1 MSHQS
6 GHNNVFPRSARPSA
20 VNPPSPS
27 ALVPRP
33 SACPGLLRIVPAR
46 DGGLC
51 RVKLPGGRL
60 TAAQARAIAAASA
73 RWASGVLELTNRA
86 NLQLR
91 GVRQDG
97 AAALVAE
104 LQAADLGPS
113 DPAADDVRNL
123 LLSPS
128 AGRDPQQ
135 LRDVRPLAAEL
146 LALLEGDRR
155 LHGLSAKFA
164 LQLDGG
170 EALARLDHPHDVWL
184 SARAEGYV
192 LGLAGTP
199 ADAPLGLIPAEREMA
214 TVATLLHRFLDLA
227 GPEQGRM
234 RQLLAQRPVEELL
247 AGLDLLPPPSHPR
260 APAEIA
266 GRLGSHPQR
275 QSGLFWVGAQPALGR
290 LPAKSLATVA
300 DLAEHHGNGDLHLT
314 PWQGLLLPDVPVDQ
328 AAELLA
334 ALATLELI
342 TDPAAPLARLVACT
356 GSQGCAKGRADTK
369 GDALRLAERLPA
381 GVEVHLS
388 GCPRSCA
395 LAGQAPHTLLAM
407 APGRYDLFV
416 RDATQPG
423 PGRRRATHLSLDEA
437 AAWLA
442 RSPSD
447 A

>member
-1 MSHQS
+1 
-6 GHNNVFPRSARPSA
+6 
-20 VNPPSPS
+20 
-27 ALVPRP
+27 
-33 SACPGLLRIVPAR
+33 LLRIVPAR

-60 TAAQARAIAAASA
+60 TAVQARAIAAASQ

-91 GVRQDG
+91 GVRPDG
-97 AAALVAE
+97 ANALVAA
-104 LQAADLGPS
+104 LQAAGLGPS
-113 DPAADDVRNL
+113 DPAADDVRNV
-123 LLSPS
+123 LLSPA

-135 LRDVRPLAAEL
+135 RRDVRPLAAEL

-155 LHGLSAKFA
+155 LHGLSPKFA

-170 EALARLDHPHDVWL
+170 EALARLDHAHDVWL
-184 SARAEGYV
+184 SAHAEGYL

-199 ADAPLGLIPAEREMA
+199 LDAPLGLIPTGRERA
-214 TVATLLHRFLDLA
+214 TVAALLHRFLDLA
-227 GPEQGRM
+227 SAEQSRM
-234 RQLLAQRPVEELL
+234 RQLLAQLPVAELL
-247 AGLDLLPPPSHPR
+247 AGLDLPP
-260 APAEIA
+260 APASPRSPA
-266 GRLGSHPQR
+266 ATARRLGSHPQR
-275 QSGLFWVGAQPALGR
+275 QAGLCWVGAQPALGR
-290 LPAKSLATVA
+290 LPAMTLAAVA
-300 DLAEHHGNGDLHLT
+300 ELAEHHGNGELHLT
-314 PWQGLLLPDVPVDQ
+314 PWQGLLLPDVPVGTAPD
-328 AAELLA
+328 LLA
-334 ALATLELI
+334 ALGALDLV
-342 TDPAAPLARLVACT
+342 TDPAAPLARLIACT
-356 GSQGCAKGRADTK
+356 GSQGCAKGQADTK

-395 LAGQAPHTLLAM
+395 LAGQAPHTLLAV

-423 PGRRRATHLSLDEA
+423 PGRRRATQLSLDEA

>member
-1 MSHQS
+1 M
-6 GHNNVFPRSARPSA
+6 
-20 VNPPSPS
+20 NPPSPS

-60 TAAQARAIAAASA
+60 TSAQARAIAAASA

-104 LQAADLGPS
+104 LQAAGLGPA

-199 ADAPLGLIPAEREMA
+199 ADAPLGLIPAGREVA

-227 GPEQGRM
+227 GPEQHRM
-234 RQLLAQRPVEELL
+234 RQLLAQRPLAELL
-247 AGLDLLPPPSHPR
+247 ADLDLDLLPVPPSLR
-260 APAEIA
+260 APADA
-266 GRLGSHPQR
+266 ALRLGSHQQR
-275 QSGLFWVGAQPALGR
+275 QTGFNWIGAQPALGR

-328 AAELLA
+328 AAKLLA

>member
-1 MSHQS
+1 M
-6 GHNNVFPRSARPSA
+6 
-20 VNPPSPS
+20 NPPSPS

-60 TAAQARAIAAASA
+60 TSAQARAIAAAST

-91 GVRQDG
+91 GVRADG

-135 LRDVRPLAAEL
+135 LRDVRPLATEL

-199 ADAPLGLIPAEREMA
+199 LDIPVGLIAPGQEVA
-214 TVATLLHRFLDLA
+214 TVARLLHRFLDLA
-227 GPEQGRM
+227 GPEQHRM
-234 RQLLAQRPVEELL
+234 RQLLAQRPLAELL
-247 AGLDLLPPPSHPR
+247 ADLDLDLLPVPPSLR
-260 APAEIA
+260 APADA
-266 GRLGSHPQR
+266 ALRLGSHQQR
-275 QSGLFWVGAQPALGR
+275 QAGLHWIGAQPALGR

-328 AAELLA
+328 APELLA
-334 ALATLELI
+334 ALAALELT
-342 TDPAAPLARLVACT
+342 TDPAAPLGRLVACT
-356 GSQGCAKGRADTK
+356 GSQGCAKGQADTK
-369 GDALRLAERLPA
+369 GDALRLAEQLPA
-381 GVEVHLS
+381 DVEVHLS

-395 LAGQAPHTLLAM
+395 LAGQAPHTLLAV

>member
-1 MSHQS
+1 M
-6 GHNNVFPRSARPSA
+6 
-20 VNPPSPS
+20 NPPSPS

-60 TAAQARAIAAASA
+60 TAARARAIAAAST

-104 LQAADLGPS
+104 LQAAGLGPA

-199 ADAPLGLIPAEREMA
+199 LDIPVGLIAPGQEVA
-214 TVATLLHRFLDLA
+214 TVARLLHRFLDLA
-227 GPEQGRM
+227 GPEQHRM
-234 RQLLAQRPVEELL
+234 RQLLAQRPLAELL
-247 AGLDLLPPPSHPR
+247 ADLDLDLLPVPPSLR
-260 APAEIA
+260 APADA
-266 GRLGSHPQR
+266 ALRLGSHQQR
-275 QSGLFWVGAQPALGR
+275 QTGFNWVGAQPALGR

-328 AAELLA
+328 AAKLLA

-356 GSQGCAKGRADTK
+356 GSQGCAKGQADTK

>member
-1 MSHQS
+1 M
-6 GHNNVFPRSARPSA
+6 
-20 VNPPSPS
+20 
-27 ALVPRP
+27 
-33 SACPGLLRIVPAR
+33 LRIVPAR

-60 TAAQARAIAAASA
+60 MADQARAIAAASE

-91 GVRQDG
+91 GVRPDG
-97 AAALVAE
+97 AEALVAA
-104 LQAADLGPS
+104 LQDAGLGPS

-123 LLSPS
+123 LLSPT

-135 LRDVRPLAAEL
+135 LQDVRPLAAAL

-155 LHGLSAKFA
+155 LHELSAKFA

-184 SARAEGYV
+184 SARAEGFV

-199 ADAPLGLIPAEREMA
+199 VDAPLGLIPAGREVA
-214 TVATLLHRFLDLA
+214 TVVTLLHRFLDLA
-227 GPEQGRM
+227 GPEQSRM
-234 RQLLAQRPVEELL
+234 RQLLAQRPIAELL
-247 AGLDLLPPPSHPR
+247 ADLDLLPAPSQPR
-260 APAEIA
+260 APAETTR
-266 GRLGSHPQR
+266 RLGSHPQR
-275 QSGLFWVGAQPALGR
+275 QPGLCWVGAQPALGR
-290 LPAKSLATVA
+290 LPATTLAAVA
-300 DLAEHHGNGDLHLT
+300 DLAERLGNGELHLT
-314 PWQGLLLPDVPVDQ
+314 PWQGLLLPDVAVDQ
-328 AAELLA
+328 APELLA
-334 ALATLELI
+334 ALAVLDLT
-342 TDPAAPLARLVACT
+342 TDPAAPLARLIACT
-356 GSQGCAKGRADTK
+356 GSVGCAKGQADTK
-369 GDALRLAERLPA
+369 GDALHLAERLPA
-381 GVEVHLS
+381 GVVVHLS

-395 LAGQAPHTLLAM
+395 LAGQAPHTLLAV

-423 PGRRRATHLSLDEA
+423 PGRQRATHLSLDEA

>member
-1 MSHQS
+1 
-6 GHNNVFPRSARPSA
+6 
-20 VNPPSPS
+20 
-27 ALVPRP
+27 
-33 SACPGLLRIVPAR
+33 LLRIVSAR

-60 TAAQARAIAAASA
+60 TAVQARAIATASA

-91 GVRQDG
+91 GVRPDG

-104 LQAADLGPS
+104 LQAAGLGPS

-123 LLSPS
+123 LLSPA

-146 LALLEGDRR
+146 LGLLEGDRR
-155 LHGLSAKFA
+155 LHGLSPKFA

-184 SARAEGYV
+184 SARPAGYV

-199 ADAPLGLIPAEREMA
+199 LDLPVGLIAPGREVA
-214 TVATLLHRFLDLA
+214 TVTRLLHRFLDLA
-227 GPEQGRM
+227 GPEQSRM
-234 RQLLAQRPVEELL
+234 RQLLETHPLDELL
-247 AGLDLLPPPSHPR
+247 AGMDLLPVPPTPG
-260 APAEIA
+260 APVQAVQ
-266 GRLGSHPQR
+266 RLGSHPQR
-275 QSGLFWVGAQPALGR
+275 QPGLCWIGAQPALGR
-290 LPAKSLATVA
+290 LPAATLAAVA
-300 DLAEHHGNGDLHLT
+300 DLTEHHGKGELHLT

-328 AAELLA
+328 APELLA
-334 ALATLELI
+334 ALTALALI
-342 TDPAAPLARLVACT
+342 TDPAAPLARLIACT
-356 GSQGCAKGRADTK
+356 GSQGCAKGQADTK
-369 GDALRLAERLPA
+369 GDAQRLAERLPA
-381 GVEVHLS
+381 DVEVHLS

-395 LAGQAPHTLLAM
+395 LAGQAPHTLLAV

>member
-1 MSHQS
+1 M
-6 GHNNVFPRSARPSA
+6 
-20 VNPPSPS
+20 
-27 ALVPRP
+27 
-33 SACPGLLRIVPAR
+33 PAR

-60 TAAQARAIAAASA
+60 MAGQARAIAAASE
-73 RWASGVLELTNRA
+73 RWATGVLELTNRA

-91 GVRQDG
+91 GVRQEG
-97 AAALVAE
+97 ADALVAA
-104 LQAADLGPS
+104 LQAAGLGPAN
-113 DPAADDVRNL
+113 PAADDVRNL

-135 LRDVRPLAAEL
+135 LQDVRPLAAEL

-184 SARAEGYV
+184 SARAEGFV

-199 ADAPLGLIPAEREMA
+199 VDAPLGLIPAGREVA

-227 GPEQGRM
+227 DPEQSRM
-234 RQLLAQRPVEELL
+234 RQLLSQRPVEELL
-247 AGLDLLPPPSHPR
+247 AGLDLLPTPSYPR
-260 APAEIA
+260 APAETA

-275 QSGLFWVGAQPALGR
+275 QSGLCWVGAQPALGR
-290 LPAKSLATVA
+290 LPATTLAAVA
-300 DLAEHHGNGDLHLT
+300 DLAERLGNGELHLT
-314 PWQGLLLPDVPVDQ
+314 PWQGLLLPDVPADKSS
-328 AAELLA
+328 ELLA
-334 ALATLELI
+334 ALAALDLT
-342 TDPAAPLARLVACT
+342 TDPAAPLARLIACT
-356 GSQGCAKGRADTK
+356 GSVGCAKGQADTK
-369 GDALRLAERLPA
+369 GDALHLAERLPA
-381 GVEVHLS
+381 GVAVHLS

-395 LAGQAPHTLLAM
+395 LAGQAPHTLLAV

-416 RDATQPG
+416 RDATLPG
-423 PGRRRATHLSLDEA
+423 PGRRSATHLSLDEA
-437 AAWLA
+437 AVWLA

>member
-1 MSHQS
+1 M
-6 GHNNVFPRSARPSA
+6 
-20 VNPPSPS
+20 NPPSPS

-60 TAAQARAIAAASA
+60 MAGQARAIAAASE
-73 RWASGVLELTNRA
+73 RWASGVMELTNRA

-91 GVRQDG
+91 GVRSDG
-97 AAALVAE
+97 ADTLVAE
-104 LQAADLGPS
+104 LQAAGLGPA
-113 DPAADDVRNL
+113 DPAADDVRNV
-123 LLSPS
+123 LLSPA

-146 LALLEGDRR
+146 LALLEDDRR
-155 LHGLSAKFA
+155 LHGLSPKFA

-184 SARAEGYV
+184 SARAEGFV

-199 ADAPLGLIPAEREMA
+199 GEAPLGLIPAGREVA
-214 TVATLLHRFLDLA
+214 TVALLLHRFLDLA
-227 GPEQGRM
+227 DPEQRRM
-234 RQLLAQRPVEELL
+234 RQLLAQRPVAELL
-247 AGLDLLPPPSHPR
+247 AGLDLLPAPSQPR
-260 APAEIA
+260 APAETA
-266 GRLGSHPQR
+266 RRLGIHAQR
-275 QSGLFWVGAQPALGR
+275 QAGLCWIGAQPALGR

-300 DLAEHHGNGDLHLT
+300 DLAERHGKGDLHLT

-328 AAELLA
+328 TPELLA
-334 ALATLELI
+334 ALAILDLT
-342 TDPAAPLARLVACT
+342 TDPATPLARLVACT
-356 GSQGCAKGRADTK
+356 GSVGCAKGQADTK
-369 GDALRLAERLPA
+369 DDALRLAERLPT

-395 LAGQAPHTLLAM
+395 LAGQAPHTLLAV

>member
-1 MSHQS
+1 M
-6 GHNNVFPRSARPSA
+6 
-20 VNPPSPS
+20 NPPSPS

-60 TAAQARAIAAASA
+60 TSAQARAIAAASA

-199 ADAPLGLIPAEREMA
+199 LDIPVGLIAPGQEVA
-214 TVATLLHRFLDLA
+214 TVARLLHRFLDLA
-227 GPEQGRM
+227 GPEQHRM
-234 RQLLAQRPVEELL
+234 RQLLAQRPLAELL
-247 AGLDLLPPPSHPR
+247 ADLDLDLLPVPPSLR
-260 APAEIA
+260 APADA
-266 GRLGSHPQR
+266 ALRLGSHQQR
-275 QSGLFWVGAQPALGR
+275 QTGFNWIGAQPALGR

-334 ALATLELI
+334 ALAALELT

-356 GSQGCAKGRADTK
+356 GSAGCAKGQADTK

-381 GVEVHLS
+381 EVEVHLS

-395 LAGQAPHTLLAM
+395 LAGQAPHTLLAV

>member
-1 MSHQS
+1 M
-6 GHNNVFPRSARPSA
+6 
-20 VNPPSPS
+20 NPPSPS

-60 TAAQARAIAAASA
+60 TAGQTRAIAAASA

-91 GVRQDG
+91 GVRPDG
-97 AAALVAE
+97 ADALVAE
-104 LQAADLGPS
+104 LQAAGLGPA

-135 LRDVRPLAAEL
+135 LQDVRPLAAEL

-199 ADAPLGLIPAEREMA
+199 LDIPVRLIAPGQEVA
-214 TVATLLHRFLDLA
+214 TVAWLLHRFLDLA
-227 GPEQGRM
+227 GPEQHRM
-234 RQLLAQRPVEELL
+234 RQLLAQRPLAELL
-247 AGLDLLPPPSHPR
+247 AGLDLLPVPPSPR
-260 APAEIA
+260 APADA
-266 GRLGSHPQR
+266 ALRLGSHPQR
-275 QSGLFWVGAQPALGR
+275 QTGCHWVGAQPALGR

-314 PWQGLLLPDVPVDQ
+314 PWQGLLLPDVPVDR
-328 AAELLA
+328 APELLA
-334 ALATLELI
+334 AMAALELT

-356 GSQGCAKGRADTK
+356 GSAGCAKGQADTK

-381 GVEVHLS
+381 EVAVHLS

-395 LAGQAPHTLLAM
+395 LAGQAPHTLLAV